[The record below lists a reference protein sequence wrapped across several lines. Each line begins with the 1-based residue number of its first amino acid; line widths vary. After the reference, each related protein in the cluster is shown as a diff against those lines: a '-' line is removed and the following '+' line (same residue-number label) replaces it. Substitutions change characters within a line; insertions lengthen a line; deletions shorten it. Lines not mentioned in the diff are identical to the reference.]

1 MGYEDMDVD
10 SRIKKYNYYKKY
22 KFEVPNQS
30 HSTSIKSTK
39 SHSYSQEVNSHNVI
53 SPKTK
58 KKKIKKNKCK
68 KRFIFSKYHYMSK
81 KPLYDYQKDSLRK
94 GLINDAMNQMEYILN
109 LMESCKN
116 RAFIN
121 CKIEEINKFIKIH
134 KLHEATVIERQKTLI
149 DSFKKRSDKS

>member
-10 SRIKKYNYYKKY
+10 SRIKNYNYYKKY
-22 KFEVPNQS
+22 KFDVPTQS
-30 HSTSIKSTK
+30 HSTSIKSSKHT
-39 SHSYSQEVNSHNVI
+39 SYSKVVNSGTVI

-58 KKKIKKNKCK
+58 KKKSPCK

-81 KPLYDYQKDSLRK
+81 KPLYDYQRDSLRK
-94 GLINDAMNQMEYILN
+94 GLINDAMNQMEYILD

-134 KLHEATVIERQKTLI
+134 KLHEATVVERQKTLI
-149 DSFKKRSDKS
+149 DSFKKMSDKS